1 MPKQK
6 IKKRADGRVQI
17 QRNYKG
23 YGKKWFYGKTLAECE
38 KKRKLFE
45 ATMLQPANMV
55 NPVVKFGEYKEVWF
69 AAVKNTISDV
79 TYQTYK
85 SVDRSHLSHF
95 DDVPIGNLTG
105 TEIMAYIQR
114 KLDGG
119 LSTRTVQG
127 VFILMKAILQSA
139 VVDNV
144 ILRNPLL
151 GFKRPK
157 YVRVHPF
164 VALTEKQV
172 KKLFSVI
179 TNEKHRVMVELA
191 VVSGLRR
198 SELLGL
204 RWEDLSFDENTLTI
218 NQTVLKV
225 GKIVTIKPSTKTKSS
240 RRTIYIDKSTMAK
253 IKSLKAACLKQKLLS
268 GVEYVDNGL
277 VFPGLNGRPMYPDV
291 FTKMVKGYG
300 EKAGMPEGFT
310 LHALRHTHAT
320 LLLRAG
326 VHFKVVQSRLGH
338 STSKQTLDTY
348 SHVTPDLDY
357 GAAQTLQSIV
367 KG

>member
-6 IKKRADGRVQI
+6 IKRRADGRVQI

-23 YGKKWFYGKTLAECE
+23 IGKKWFYGKTLAECE

-45 ATMLQPANMV
+45 ESMLQPGNMV
-55 NPVVKFGEYKEVWF
+55 TPAVTFGEYKEIWF
-69 AAVKNTISDV
+69 GAIKNTISDV

-85 SVDRSHLSHF
+85 SVDRNHLSNF
-95 DDVPIGNLTG
+95 DKEPIASITG
-105 TEIMAYIQR
+105 TAIMAYLQN
-114 KLDGG
+114 KLDSG

-127 VFILMKAILQSA
+127 IFILMKACLQAA
-139 VVDNV
+139 VVDN
-144 ILRNPLL
+144 IITRNPLL
-151 GFKRPK
+151 GVKRPK
-157 YVRVHPF
+157 MVRTRPF
-164 VALTEKQV
+164 VALTEEQV
-172 KKLFSVI
+172 KKLLSVI
-179 TNEKHRVMVELA
+179 KNERHRTMVELA

-204 RWEDLSFDENTLTI
+204 RWKDINFDDNTITV

-225 GKIVTIKPSTKTKSS
+225 GKIVTIKQTTKTKTSN
-240 RRTIYIDKSTMAK
+240 RTIYIDKATMAK
-253 IKSLKAACLKQKLLS
+253 IKTQKAYCLKQKLLD
-268 GVEYVDNGL
+268 GINYIDNDL
-277 VFPGLNGRPMYPDV
+277 VFPGEHGKPMYPDV
-291 FTKMVKGYG
+291 FTRAVKDYG
-300 EKAGMPEGFT
+300 EAAGMPKGFS
-310 LHALRHTHAT
+310 LHCLRHTHAT

-357 GAAQTLQSIV
+357 GAAQTFSAIV
-367 KG
+367 K

>member
-23 YGKKWFYGKTLAECE
+23 IGKKWFYGKTLAECE
-38 KKRKLFE
+38 RKRKLFE
-45 ATMLQPANMV
+45 DSILQPGNRVTPAV
-55 NPVVKFGEYKEVWF
+55 TFGEYKDVWF
-69 AAVKNTISDV
+69 ASIKNTISDV
-79 TYQTYK
+79 TYETYK
-85 SVDRSHLSHF
+85 SVDRNHLSHF
-95 DDVPIGNLTG
+95 DDRPIGNITG
-105 TEIMAYIQR
+105 TEIMAYIQS
-114 KLDGG
+114 KLDSG
-119 LSTRTVQG
+119 LSSRTAQG
-127 VFILMKAILQSA
+127 IYIMMKACLQNA

-144 ILRNPLL
+144 INRNPLL
-151 GFKRPK
+151 GIKRPK
-157 YVRVHPF
+157 YVRTRPF
-164 VALTEKQV
+164 VALTEAQV

-179 TNEKHRVMVELA
+179 KNERHRTMVELA

-204 RWEDLSFDENTLTI
+204 RWRDINFDKNTITV

-225 GKIVTIKPSTKTKSS
+225 GNIVTIKPTTKTKSS
-240 RRTIYIDKSTMAK
+240 NRTIYIDKSTMSK
-253 IKSLKAACLKQKLLS
+253 IKAQKGFCLKQKLLD
-268 GVEYVDNGL
+268 GINHIDNDL
-277 VFPGLNGRPMYPDV
+277 VFPGELGKPMYPDV
-291 FTKMVKGYG
+291 FTRMVKDYG
-300 EKAGMPEGFT
+300 ESAGMPKGFS

-320 LLLRAG
+320 LLLKAG

-357 GAAQTLQSIV
+357 GAAQSFAAIV
-367 KG
+367 K